1 MVFEKVATRI
11 AKQLDIDA
19 SKINMESRLIE
30 DLKADS
36 LDLVELVPPLL
47 DCPVHGALEP
57 RLQMVQSF
65 PQVSLIWNRQFCAV
79 GGGRGPQ
86 VCHKVRA
93 HQGVTG
99 QPLHDLCGQL
109 RNIKFLFSI

>member
-1 MVFEKVATRI
+1 MYC
-11 AKQLDIDA
+11 
-19 SKINMESRLIE
+19 
-30 DLKADS
+30 

-86 VCHKVRA
+86 VCHKVRDG
-93 HQGVTG
+93 HIRFVSHGG
-99 QPLHDLCGQL
+99 NH
-109 RNIKFLFSI
+109 RNF

>member
-36 LDLVELVPPLL
+36 LDLVELVM
-47 DCPVHGALEP
+47 DLEQEYD
-57 RLQMVQSF
+57 LEIADEELEGMKTVAD
-65 PQVSLIWNRQFCAV
+65 I
-79 GGGRGPQ
+79 
-86 VCHKVRA
+86 
-93 HQGVTG
+93 VTFIE
-99 QPLHDLCGQL
+99 QH
-109 RNIKFLFSI
+109 S